1 MSTPEDLTQA
11 RIDIARMEVQIDSLT
26 QVVADLSA
34 DIKAMRGQMDEARG
48 GWRTLM
54 LVGGAA
60 SSMGAGLT
68 WILQHFG
75 K

>member
-1 MSTPEDLTQA
+1 MTADDLKQA
-11 RIDIARMEVQIDSLT
+11 EIKIARMEVQIDNLT
-26 QVVADLSA
+26 TLVGDLSA

-48 GWRTLM
+48 GWKTLM

-60 SSMGAGLT
+60 SSMGAFLT
-68 WILQHFG
+68 WLTQHFT